1 MMISLRLSALLLL
14 LLLMACGESDTPEE
28 GRRDDRNDTLAGSGT
43 STGLDTA
50 ATIEA
55 AEEIVGIEKPRRYAV
70 NVSLVQNAEMGEV
83 AMRNELKGIGEMS
96 LVKVAQAK
104 GLATWRSSS
113 SMTLTGTS
121 QGNTIAP
128 ITQKESIEYAVDT
141 SGALRAVRP
150 RETSGSEKEII
161 GVIRDLTSRHGSAQI
176 FLHPDWPRKKV
187 GESWTETT
195 TDTVR
200 LDSIPFGPP
209 GLAGDLDLILRVTT
223 RYTSRG
229 VVDTLGRRALRIDNE
244 IVSMT
249 MEGTIV
255 ASGIETEMTMQ
266 GKGTGRYYYDVAD
279 RLQLVGGA
287 RLTMV
292 LTISIPAMKM
302 VMPMSQEMT
311 TSFRRTE
318 PSPSE

>member
-1 MMISLRLSALLLL
+1 
-14 LLLMACGESDTPEE
+14 MACGESDPPEDD
-28 GRRDDRNDTLAGSGT
+28 RRDDRDDTLVGSGT
-43 STGLDTA
+43 STGLDTT
-50 ATIEA
+50 TITT
-55 AEEIVGIEKPRRYAV
+55 EEPIVGIEKPRRYAV
-70 NVSLVQNAEMGEV
+70 NVSLVQSAEMGEV
-83 AMRNELKGIGEMS
+83 AMRNEMKGIGEMS

-128 ITQKESIEYAVDT
+128 ITQKESVEYAVDT
-141 SGALRAVRP
+141 SGALRAIRP
-150 RETSGSEKEII
+150 RETSGSAKEII

-176 FLHPDWPRKKV
+176 FLHPDWRKKKV

-229 VVDTLGRRALRIDNE
+229 MVDTLGGRALRIDNE

-287 RLTMV
+287 RLTML